1 MSLSGAINKLS
12 LTSKLELLE
21 SSDKKVI
28 SLKFF
33 LQSQVSKLSEIA
45 ETFVY
50 QMLNYHM
57 FSCCDMKMVYSNF
70 YSAEKGISLH
80 VFSF

>member
-12 LTSKLELLE
+12 LINELKLLE
-21 SSDKKVI
+21 SLDKKVI

-45 ETFVY
+45 DGLTFLRPLFVK
-50 QMLNYHM
+50 
-57 FSCCDMKMVYSNF
+57 C
-70 YSAEKGISLH
+70 
-80 VFSF
+80 